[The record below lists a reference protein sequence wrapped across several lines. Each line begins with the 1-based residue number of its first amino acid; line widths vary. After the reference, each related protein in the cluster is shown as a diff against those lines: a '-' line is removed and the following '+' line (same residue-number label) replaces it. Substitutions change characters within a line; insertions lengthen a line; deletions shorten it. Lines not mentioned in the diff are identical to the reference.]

1 MWISLA
7 ILSSLCL
14 GIYDIFKKKSV
25 SGNNVL
31 TVLFL
36 NTFFC
41 FILLS
46 PIVIGDVINDNGGFG
61 GNIHT
66 HLLIIL
72 KSFIVLSSWI
82 LGYFSIK
89 HLPLTIN
96 GPINATR
103 PILVLVGA
111 LVIFGES
118 LNWMQWCGITLGFCS
133 LFFISRLGGKEGFS
147 LKHSKWIW
155 LCLGA
160 TVMRAISALYDKYLI
175 RHLQPLNVQAWYAFY
190 QFIIMGTVI
199 LIMKRVSHDKSTH
212 FHWKWSIPCIA
223 LFLTTADLVYFYS
236 LSIDG
241 SMIAVVSMIR
251 RGSVIVSFLYGI
263 TILHEKNFK
272 LKLIDLSILFIG
284 LILLIL
290 GSK

>member
-1 MWISLA
+1 
-7 ILSSLCL
+7 
-14 GIYDIFKKKSV
+14 
-25 SGNNVL
+25 
-31 TVLFL
+31 
-36 NTFFC
+36 
-41 FILLS
+41 
-46 PIVIGDVINDNGGFG
+46 
-61 GNIHT
+61 
-66 HLLIIL
+66 
-72 KSFIVLSSWI
+72 
-82 LGYFSIK
+82 
-89 HLPLTIN
+89 
-96 GPINATR
+96 
-103 PILVLVGA
+103 
-111 LVIFGES
+111 
-118 LNWMQWCGITLGFCS
+118 
-133 LFFISRLGGKEGFS
+133 
-147 LKHSKWIW
+147 
-155 LCLGA
+155 
-160 TVMRAISALYDKYLI
+160 
-175 RHLQPLNVQAWYAFY
+175 
-190 QFIIMGTVI
+190 MGTVI